1 MKEGSLHIYS
11 PLYYSTFCIHP
22 HLFHTSTN
30 ITYAHLS
37 LVSTLEFNM
46 YNFNLFFPN
55 SSLIIKNLTN
65 YVSFY

>member
-11 PLYYSTFCIHP
+11 PLCYSTFCIHP

-30 ITYAHLS
+30 IYLCS
-37 LVSTLEFNM
+37 PFSSFNL
-46 YNFNLFFPN
+46 YNFILFLLN

-65 YVSFY
+65 HVSFY